1 MNKKKIIQ
9 TILFFILLIIIFS
22 FYYEYFFSKKKIKN
36 LTNQNLNLEVIDSE
50 NNLIK
55 NLEYLSTDKNG
66 NEYLITAEYGE
77 ISNSKDGVILMTNV
91 NAQIDFLEKGKV
103 YLTSDFA
110 KYNTLNLNTNF
121 SKDVVLQYAGHE
133 ITSENIDLS
142 FRENFAWVYNNVFYK
157 SSTNQL
163 FADKLE
169 IDLLTKNSKIFMY
182 GKKKI
187 KITGK

>member
-182 GKKKI
+182 GDKKLKLI
-187 KITGK
+187 GK